1 MNKAPGF
8 PAPTLPAPSI
18 RPVAPASVAPS
29 PTPFAM
35 PTDAPVNLPAPSAAQ
50 PLTAPS
56 LPDVAVP
63 ALPLAGDVT
72 SSPPPPTPHGEP
84 DPQTNANEDSP
95 NSHAKARRSRA
106 GKFLAVLLL
115 VGAGAIAF
123 VGFTGMADDNP
134 EGTSEPEPVAPAPTS
149 PLVAPIN
156 DAEAVVDQINDN
168 RVEEEVLEELDL
180 GPLGDV
186 PVAEAPGPEADVVE
200 DDGVAVVSTPTFMY
214 RVQRGTAIEQAIV
227 VDASSGNREVFD
239 GSTYVRI
246 VDGVVYSTTDPDA
259 SWIVDPVAAPS
270 EPLAS
275 LTAMVNLEHALPAG
289 LLEAVAVSAVQDENG
304 TGRYLFI
311 DSGLAMAAGDAR
323 AAWLT
328 SWGFDATIEPTATEG
343 FIDGVPDTALP
354 GMILVS
360 IVSDD
365 DGVVTSLTIDAP
377 GIGESVSYRL
387 EAGAT
392 EPVTIGIPAS
402 ITE

>member
-8 PAPTLPAPSI
+8 PAPTLPAPSV
-18 RPVAPASVAPS
+18 RPVATASMAPS

-35 PTDAPVNLPAPSAAQ
+35 PTDAPVDLPAPSAAK

-63 ALPLAGDVT
+63 GLPLAGDAT
-72 SSPPPPTPHGEP
+72 SSASPTNLHVER
-84 DPQTNANEDSP
+84 DPQANTNEDSP
-95 NSHAKARRSRA
+95 NSHAKPQRSWA
-106 GKFLAVLLL
+106 GKFLPVLLL
-115 VGAGAIAF
+115 AGAGAIAF

-134 EGTSEPEPVAPAPTS
+134 DGTSDPAPAATS

-168 RVEEEVLEELDL
+168 RVEEELLEELDL
-180 GPLGDV
+180 GPLGEA
-186 PVAEAPGPEADVVE
+186 PVAEAPVPDADVVA
-200 DDGVAVVSTPTFMY
+200 DDAVVVVRTPTFMY
-214 RVQRGTAIEQAIV
+214 RVQRGTTIEQAVV

-246 VDGVVYSTTDPDA
+246 VDGIVYSTADPDA
-259 SWIVDPVAAPS
+259 SWIVDPAAAPS
-270 EPLAS
+270 EPLVA
-275 LTAMVNLEHALPAG
+275 LTAMVNVERALPAG
-289 LLEAVAVSAVQDENG
+289 LLEAVAVSTVQDETG

-311 DSGLAMAAGDAR
+311 DSELAMAAGDSR

-328 SWGFDATIEPTATEG
+328 SWGFDAAIEPTETEG
-343 FIDGVPDTALP
+343 FIDGVPDMALP

-360 IVSDD
+360 ITSND

-387 EAGAT
+387 EVGAT
-392 EPVTIGIPAS
+392 GPVTIGIPTS